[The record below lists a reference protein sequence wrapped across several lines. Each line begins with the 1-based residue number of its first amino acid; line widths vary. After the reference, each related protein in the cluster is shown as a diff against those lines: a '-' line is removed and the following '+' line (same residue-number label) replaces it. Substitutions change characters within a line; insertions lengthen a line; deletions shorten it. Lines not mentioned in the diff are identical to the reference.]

1 MLAPETARLCAW
13 RLLLEAAFRL
23 FSKLGCLDASI
34 RERFLRMGVNKASTG
49 TARILTAASPK

>member
-23 FSKLGCLDASI
+23 FSKLGCLDGSI

-49 TARILTAASPK
+49 TARILTVAS